1 MLYHPQSE
9 YYAQFLTNKLRKL
22 TPIATDA
29 IAQPEGVS
37 AASDASKAKAAD
49 TKA

>member
-9 YYAQFLTNKLRKL
+9 MYAQFLTNKLRKL
-22 TPIATDA
+22 TPVGEGADA
-29 IAQPEGVS
+29 AKQVDAAKEG
-37 AASDASKAKAAD
+37 AKAETAQ

>member
-9 YYAQFLTNKLRKL
+9 MFVQFLTNKLRKL
-22 TPIATDA
+22 TPVGEGAEPSKKIDA
-29 IAQPEGVS
+29 AKES
-37 AASDASKAKAAD
+37 SKAETAQ